1 MSANRP
7 QPNDKFSFHR
17 DWQNAFYM
25 ALYRKLEKDTEFSY
39 NWPCRTD
46 VDFHMIEAGFTPMDS
61 VVFAHE
67 EGIYFKKFYYRGQKK
82 SRVYIL
88 TYDCNG
94 WSLRVNLEV
103 KK

>member
-1 MSANRP
+1 MFANHP
-7 QPNDKFSFHR
+7 QPNDKFSFNNK
-17 DWQNAFYM
+17 WQNAFYM
-25 ALYRKLEKDTEFSY
+25 ALYKKLEKSAELFG
-39 NWPCRTD
+39 NWPFDQD
-46 VDFHMIEAGFTPMDS
+46 VDFHMKGAGFCPMNS

-67 EGIYFKKFYYRGQKK
+67 EGIYFKKCYYRGQKK